1 MKAIA
6 AVLGLTFLAAMP
18 AAAQELKLP
27 LPCFEQPQNDGAK
40 FRLRRHAQID
50 KKLAAYLKEKRPVWY
65 AALLLPRDGKDM
77 TPVQIMDQAF
87 GCSFMNR
94 ELMKGMTV
102 ADVEKM
108 WGRPSQASASSDFI
122 VLEWDRYVPALFGWD
137 IAGVQVTF
145 KGSGGGAVV
154 VDWLRFR

>member
-1 MKAIA
+1 MKPKMMIL
-6 AVLGLTFLAAMP
+6 AVCFLAAMP
-18 AAAQELKLP
+18 AAAQDLKFP
-27 LPCFEQPQNDGAK
+27 LPCTSQPLAGRSI
-40 FRLRRHAQID
+40 FHHHPGID
-50 KKLAAYLKEKRPVWY
+50 KKLAAYLKTERPAWY

-77 TPVQIMDQAF
+77 TPAQIRDQAF

-122 VLEWDRYVPALFGWD
+122 MLEWDRYVPALYGWD
-137 IAGVQVTF
+137 IAGIQVTF
-145 KGSGGGAVV
+145 KGSGGGALV